1 MITSDRDIASEAW
14 RCGSIPVPSDI
25 FYERLIA
32 SAGKASQDREKGIEL
47 EENQGF
53 PFEGKSEDFFPST
66 IRRGNPHR
74 PSKKEKAIRRALNK
88 L

>member
-1 MITSDRDIASEAW
+1 
-14 RCGSIPVPSDI
+14 
-25 FYERLIA
+25 
-32 SAGKASQDREKGIEL
+32 L

-53 PFEGKSEDFFPST
+53 PFEGKCEDFFPST